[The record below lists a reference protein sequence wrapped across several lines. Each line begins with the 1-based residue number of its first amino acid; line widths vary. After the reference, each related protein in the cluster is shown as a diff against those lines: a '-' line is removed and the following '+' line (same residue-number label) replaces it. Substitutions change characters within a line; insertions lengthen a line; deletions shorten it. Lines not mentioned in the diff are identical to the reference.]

1 MYYNYR
7 TFRGCFKWHGM
18 LHELWSCS
26 FNLDMFMTTVY
37 TFIFSFILKDSSA
50 IQVVKIQNVEVN
62 SNSAVEI
69 LDTNVE
75 NLKDFTV
82 CGRFQNPYLATVHDI
97 WQNIVYISSFD
108 MWLLAKVVI
117 IDCDDRYEGCSDYY
131 RGKLGN
137 YK

>member
-1 MYYNYR
+1 
-7 TFRGCFKWHGM
+7 
-18 LHELWSCS
+18 
-26 FNLDMFMTTVY
+26 MTTAATIRTLVFLMIIKY
-37 TFIFSFILKDSSA
+37 RFTIS
-50 IQVVKIQNVEVN
+50 VVKISNVEAN

-82 CGRFQNPYLATVHDI
+82 CGRFMNPYLATVHDI

-108 MWLLAKVVI
+108 IWLLAKVVI

-131 RGKLGN
+131 RGKLGK
-137 YK
+137 YRLEWK